1 MEWSSVQQ
9 LGFVLKSVF
18 LGCCI
23 GCMLDISGGFWRGKQ
38 YRYKMYI
45 ADVICCILAAVIT
58 FFGALVITDGQLHP
72 VLFIGISGGVLAEH
86 FIVGRWLSLAVYKFR
101 RFFNVLVSKLTLK
114 CERFGRLIALV
125 FSNAWLKGHKRGK
138 NAKNSEKF

>member
-1 MEWSSVQQ
+1 MQQ
-9 LGFVLKSVF
+9 LGFVLKSMV

-38 YRYKMYI
+38 YRYKMCI
-45 ADVICCILAAVIT
+45 ADVICCIIAAVIT

-72 VLFIGISGGVLAEH
+72 VLFVGIFWGVLAEH
-86 FIVGRWLSLAVYKFR
+86 FIIGRWLSLVVYKFH
-101 RFFNVLVSKLTLK
+101 RFINALVSKLTLK
-114 CERFGRLIALV
+114 CKLFGQLV
-125 FSNAWLKGHKRGK
+125 APIFSNAWLKGRKRKK